1 MGEFIRIDG
10 AFTKDEVE
18 GIVRELNS
26 ARNTRIQ
33 RRWHE
38 RYSTHSR
45 GSERGGLSGVG
56 CRRQGVW

>member
-10 AFTKDEVE
+10 AFTKDVVE

-33 RRWHE
+33 RR
-38 RYSTHSR
+38 
-45 GSERGGLSGVG
+45 
-56 CRRQGVW
+56 